1 MRTIGLANK
10 VLDSASIRAKNS
22 GVSRE
27 INLSGGEITLLKT
40 LGLSGAAVPGS
51 ALLERMAELETGEVI
66 DTLGGLLT
74 MGYVLAN
81 RVNIRT
87 AEDIGRAMFR
97 VNQSYA
103 RELREALHP
112 GHRESHERR
121 RRRRG

>member
-1 MRTIGLANK
+1 
-10 VLDSASIRAKNS
+10 
-22 GVSRE
+22 VSRE

-40 LGLSGAAVPGS
+40 LGLSGAAMPGS
-51 ALLERMAELETGEVI
+51 ALLERMAELEAGELI
-66 DTLGGLLT
+66 DTLDGLLT

-87 AEDIGRAMFR
+87 AEDVGRAMFR

-112 GHRESHERR
+112 GHRGSHEQRR

>member
-1 MRTIGLANK
+1 M
-10 VLDSASIRAKNS
+10 
-22 GVSRE
+22 SRD

-40 LGLSGAAVPGS
+40 LGLSGAPVPGS
-51 ALLERMAELETGEVI
+51 ALLERMEELEAGELI
-66 DTLGGLLT
+66 DTLDGLMT

-87 AEDIGRAMFR
+87 AEDVGRTMFR

-112 GHRESHERR
+112 GQRESREERR

>member
-1 MRTIGLANK
+1 MA
-10 VLDSASIRAKNS
+10 
-22 GVSRE
+22 
-27 INLSGGEITLLKT
+27 
-40 LGLSGAAVPGS
+40 GS
-51 ALLERMAELETGEVI
+51 ALLERMEELEAGELI

-87 AEDIGRAMFR
+87 AEDVGRSMFR

-103 RELREALHP
+103 RELRDALHP
-112 GHRESHERR
+112 GHRESHEQRR

>member
-1 MRTIGLANK
+1 M
-10 VLDSASIRAKNS
+10 IRAKNS

-51 ALLERMAELETGEVI
+51 ALLERMAELETGELI
-66 DTLGGLLT
+66 DTLDGLLA
-74 MGYVLAN
+74 MGYVVAN

-87 AEDIGRAMFR
+87 AEDLGRAMFR

-112 GHRESHERR
+112 RQRESHEQRR